1 MLHLL
6 LELLEGN
13 HSGTENQ
20 AQKKKNI
27 SHILSTKTFSQWLLN
42 LRVLCA
48 ALLIFF
54 FSFFFFLA
62 VSGRWRRENEVWLE
76 GLCPAT
82 VRRKC
87 ELRIQLAFYCKC
99 APSRWA

>member
-54 FSFFFFLA
+54 FFPFFFFSRDGA
-62 VSGRWRRENEVWLE
+62 EKMRSGLKVYVLPQLE
-76 GLCPAT
+76 GN
-82 VRRKC
+82 V
-87 ELRIQLAFYCKC
+87 
-99 APSRWA
+99 S